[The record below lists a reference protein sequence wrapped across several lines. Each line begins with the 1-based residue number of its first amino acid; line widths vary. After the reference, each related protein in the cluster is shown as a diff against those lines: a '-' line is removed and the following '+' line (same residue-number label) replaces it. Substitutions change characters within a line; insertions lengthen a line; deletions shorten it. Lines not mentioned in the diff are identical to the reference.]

1 MADSITVRI
10 EGLNQVIRR
19 LQSLDIN
26 VKRTLSRAVNDT
38 ATHARSEAI
47 KGITREWNIK
57 AKDVRSTFNIKRATP
72 DNPVAELS
80 SKGRPIPLLYFAA
93 KQTRKGTTYKVKK
106 RGGREVLE
114 RGWINRLRRGVAVGI
129 RRSMKRLPITAP
141 AVPGVYHAWGE
152 QLPEQAPKVSAF
164 LLRRIEQ
171 LIKRELERRG

>member
-1 MADSITVRI
+1 MADGIFVRV

-38 ATHARSEAI
+38 ADHARSLAV
-47 KGITREWNIK
+47 KGITNEWNIK
-57 AKDVRSTFNIKRATP
+57 AKDVRSTFGLKRASQSNLT
-72 DNPVAELS
+72 AELS
-80 SKGRPIPLLYFAA
+80 SKGKPIPLLYFAA
-93 KQTRKGTTYKVKK
+93 RQTRKGTTYRVKK
-106 RGGREVLE
+106 QGGRELLA

-129 RRSMKRLPITAP
+129 RRSLKRLPITAP
-141 AVPGVYHAWGE
+141 AVPGVYHAWRE
-152 QLPEQAPKVSAF
+152 QLPEQAPRVSAF